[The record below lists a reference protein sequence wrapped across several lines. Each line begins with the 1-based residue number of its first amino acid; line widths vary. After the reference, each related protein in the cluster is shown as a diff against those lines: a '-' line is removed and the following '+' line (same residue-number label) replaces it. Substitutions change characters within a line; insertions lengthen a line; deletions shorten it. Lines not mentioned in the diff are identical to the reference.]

1 MINNKMSIKTK
12 NIFFYSAIG
21 IISLLFILLIVY
33 ISRYCCFYGD
43 DAWFSLY
50 ADNEKIFDCL
60 TSDSHGGKYIGQ
72 FLDKFFSYGLPCILG
87 IHPENFINSYHAIIR
102 AVFMVLTLL
111 VMGKFVSIY
120 EKSKLLYLLFY
131 IFLIVLII
139 KYIPSSNI
147 ITVYYAFYRYCFSI
161 LFFSIFWLFI
171 YKNITGLEDNKSI
184 WKLIGVS
191 LCGYIIGTSSEIVF
205 FASCALASLII
216 IWKSISLFLKN
227 KVKDNVIIDSLQIK
241 LNRNFYMPVIFF
253 AIGVILFVSS
263 TGYREVSA
271 DRGMTNIVVTY
282 DLLKE
287 FTSYFINNC
296 FYEIKEFWIA
306 FLILACS
313 GIYLSIRNKD
323 LRVPLFVFCFLFSLM
338 AVMFSLVLCGKTH
351 NHTDFY
357 IIHPN
362 ILFLYKMLLL
372 ISFGIILSYVSQ
384 YIFKNNKYHS
394 LIISCL
400 AAILFFYLSLSLLH
414 NMSFIRDINPSQ
426 DYLLKRN
433 QENYILE
440 KITRFYYL
448 NNKTAIIPKE
458 FYENL
463 DIYNDTHYFDG
474 IDNITNCVYERNQLT
489 HANYYNIYKTI
500 PDVSPYICVK
510 DNAIDE
516 FYNNGGYITK
526 EELNKLDFNRLF
538 DEQYVLK
545 PATNNKDEK
554 YTVSEIKELIKFD
567 EN

>member
-1 MINNKMSIKTK
+1 MINNKLSIKTK

-21 IISLLFILLIVY
+21 IISLLFILLILY
-33 ISRYCCFYGD
+33 LSKHCCFWND

-50 ADNEKIFDCL
+50 GGNEKIFDCL
-60 TSDSHGGKYIGQ
+60 ISDSHGGKYIGQ
-72 FLDKFFSYGLPCILG
+72 FLDKFFSYGLPCMLG
-87 IHPENFINSYHAIIR
+87 IHPENFQVSYHAIIR
-102 AVFMVLTLL
+102 AVFMAFTLL
-111 VMGKFVSIY
+111 VMGRFVSIY

-147 ITVYYAFYRYCFSI
+147 IAIYYSFYRYCFSI
-161 LFFSIFWLFI
+161 LFFGIFWLFI
-171 YKNITGLEDNKSI
+171 YKNITGLENNKSI

-205 FASCALASLII
+205 FVSCALASLIT
-216 IWKSISLFLKN
+216 IWKLVGILLKN
-227 KVKDNVIIDSLQIK
+227 KIKDNLIINSLQIK
-241 LNRNFYMPVIFF
+241 LNRNFYIPIIFF
-253 AIGVILFVSS
+253 AIGVVLFVSS
-263 TGYREVSA
+263 EGYRVVSA

-323 LRVPLFVFCFLFSLM
+323 LKVPLFVFCFLFSLM
-338 AVMFSLVLCGKTH
+338 AVMFSLVLCGKTL
-351 NHTDFY
+351 NGEFF
-357 IIHPN
+357 IIHCN

-372 ISFGIILSYVSQ
+372 IPFGIMLSYVFQ

-400 AAILFFYLSLSLLH
+400 AVILFSFVSINLFYSKNLIQNLNTSED
-414 NMSFIRDINPSQ
+414 F
-426 DYLLKRN
+426 LLKQK
-433 QENYILE
+433 QENYIWD

-448 NNKTAIIPKE
+448 NNKTAVLPKKFIFGEIPYK
-458 FYENL
+458 NNM
-463 DIYNDTHYFDG
+463 DD
-474 IDNITNCVYERNQLT
+474 ITNCFYERNQFNV
-489 HANYYNIYKTI
+489 NYHKIYKTS
-500 PDVSPYICVK
+500 PNVSPYICIK

-516 FYNNGGYITK
+516 FYNIGGYITK

-545 PATNNKDEK
+545 PTTNNKDEK
-554 YTVSEIKELIKFD
+554 YTISELEELIL
-567 EN
+567 

>member
-1 MINNKMSIKTK
+1 MINNKLSIKTK
-12 NIFFYSAIG
+12 NIFFYSTIG
-21 IISLLFILLIVY
+21 IISLLFILLIFY
-33 ISRYCCFYGD
+33 LSKYCCFWGD
-43 DAWFSLY
+43 DAWYSLY
-50 ADNEKIFDCL
+50 TDNEKMFDCL

-72 FLDKFFSYGLPCILG
+72 FLGKFFSYGLPCMLG
-87 IHPENFINSYHAIIR
+87 IHPENFQSSYHAIIR
-102 AVFMVLTLL
+102 AVFMVFTLL
-111 VMGKFVSIY
+111 TMGKFVSIY
-120 EKSKLLYLLFY
+120 EKSKLLYLYFY

-139 KYIPSSNI
+139 KYIPLSDIINI
-147 ITVYYAFYRYCFSI
+147 YYSFYRYCFSI

-184 WKLIGVS
+184 WKLIWIS

-205 FASCALASLII
+205 FASCTLASLIV
-216 IWKSISLFLKN
+216 IWKLVSILLKN
-227 KVKDNVIIDSLQIK
+227 KIKDNLIINSLQIK
-241 LNRNFYMPVIFF
+241 LNRNFYMPVMFF
-253 AIGVILFVSS
+253 TIGVILFVSS
-263 TGYREVSA
+263 SGFKEVSA
-271 DRGMTNIVVTY
+271 DRGMTNIVVTS

-296 FYEIKEFWIA
+296 FYEIKAFWIT

-323 LRVPLFVFCFLFSLM
+323 LKVPLFVFYFLFSLM
-338 AVMFSLVLCGKTH
+338 TVMFSLVLCGKTL
-351 NHTDFY
+351 DGEFF
-357 IIHPN
+357 IIHCN

-372 ISFGIILSYVSQ
+372 IPFGIMLSYVFQ
-384 YIFKNNKYHS
+384 YIFKNSKYHS

-414 NMSFIRDINPSQ
+414 NTRLIQDINSLQ
-426 DYLLKRN
+426 DYLLKRK

-440 KITRFYYL
+440 KLTRFYYL

-458 FYENL
+458 LYENPQL
-463 DIYNDTHYFDG
+463 YKDTHYFDD
-474 IDNITNCVYERNQLT
+474 IDNMTNCVYERNQLT
-489 HANYYNIYKTI
+489 HVNYYNIYKTI
-500 PDVSPYICVK
+500 PDVLPYICVK

-516 FYNNGGYITK
+516 FYNNGGYITE

-545 PATNNKDEK
+545 PTTNNKDEK

>member
-1 MINNKMSIKTK
+1 MINNKLSIKIK
-12 NIFFYSAIG
+12 NIFFYSTIG
-21 IISLLFILLIVY
+21 IISFLFILFIVY
-33 ISRYCCFYGD
+33 ISRYCCFWGD
-43 DAWFSLY
+43 DAWYSLY
-50 ADNEKIFDCL
+50 MLDEKMFDCL
-60 TSDSHGGKYIGQ
+60 IEGHHGAKYLGM
-72 FLDKFFSYGLPCILG
+72 FLDKFFSYGLPCMLG
-87 IHPENFINSYHAIIR
+87 IHPENFQSSYHAIIR
-102 AVFMVLTLL
+102 AVFMVFTLL
-111 VMGKFVSIY
+111 TIGKFVSIY

-147 ITVYYAFYRYCFSI
+147 IAIYYSFYRYCFSI

-171 YKNITGLEDNKSI
+171 YKNITGLENNKSI

-205 FASCALASLII
+205 FSSCTLASLLV
-216 IWKSISLFLKN
+216 IWKLVGILLKN
-227 KVKDNVIIDSLQIK
+227 RIKDNVIINSLRIK
-241 LNRNFYMPVIFF
+241 LNQNFYIPIIFF

-263 TGYREVSA
+263 EGYRVVSA

-338 AVMFSLVLCGKTH
+338 AVMFSLVLCGKTY
-351 NHTDFY
+351 NYTDFY
-357 IIHPN
+357 INHLN
-362 ILFLYKMLLL
+362 ILFLYKMLLV
-372 ISFGIILSYVSQ
+372 IPFGIILSYVAQ
-384 YIFKNNKYHS
+384 YVFKNNKYHS

-400 AAILFFYLSLSLLH
+400 AVILFLYVNLNLLH
-414 NMSFIRDINPSQ
+414 NRSFIQDIISQ
-426 DYLLKRN
+426 DFLIKLK
-433 QENYILE
+433 QENYILD

-448 NNKTAIIPKE
+448 TNKTVIFPKE
-458 FYENL
+458 LRNKDNSYTYYEE
-463 DIYNDTHYFDG
+463 
-474 IDNITNCVYERNQLT
+474 IDNTTNCVYERNQLT

-538 DEQYVLK
+538 DEQYVLA
-545 PATNNKDEK
+545 PTTNNKDEK
-554 YTVSEIKELIKFD
+554 YTVSELEELIL
-567 EN
+567 

>member
-1 MINNKMSIKTK
+1 MINNKLSIKTK

-21 IISLLFILLIVY
+21 IISLLFILLILY
-33 ISRYCCFYGD
+33 LSKHCCFWND

-50 ADNEKIFDCL
+50 GGNEKIFDCL
-60 TSDSHGGKYIGQ
+60 ISDSHGGKYIGQ
-72 FLDKFFSYGLPCILG
+72 FLDKFFSYGLPCMLG
-87 IHPENFINSYHAIIR
+87 IHPENFQVSYHAIIR
-102 AVFMVLTLL
+102 AVFMAFTLL
-111 VMGKFVSIY
+111 VMGRFVSIY

-147 ITVYYAFYRYCFSI
+147 IAIYYSFYRYCFSI
-161 LFFSIFWLFI
+161 LFFGIFWLFI
-171 YKNITGLEDNKSI
+171 YKNITGLENNKSI

-205 FASCALASLII
+205 FASCALTSLLV
-216 IWKSISLFLKN
+216 IWKLVGILLKN
-227 KVKDNVIIDSLQIK
+227 RIKDNVIINSLQIK
-241 LNRNFYMPVIFF
+241 LNRNFYVPIIFF

-263 TGYREVSA
+263 SGFKDVSA
-271 DRGMTNIVVTY
+271 DRGMTNVVVTY

-338 AVMFSLVLCGKTH
+338 AVMFSLVLCGKTCG
-351 NHTDFY
+351 NVTFF
-357 IIHPN
+357 INQIN
-362 ILFLYKMLLL
+362 VLFLYKMLLL
-372 ISFGIILSYVSQ
+372 IPFGLMLSYISQYVLKSSKHHLLIIL
-384 YIFKNNKYHS
+384 
-394 LIISCL
+394 CL
-400 AAILFFYLSLSLLH
+400 AVVLFSFVNINLLF
-414 NMSFIRDINPSQ
+414 NSTNFVREIATYSDL
-426 DYLLKRN
+426 LLKRK
-433 QENYILE
+433 QGNYILE
-440 KITRFYYL
+440 KLTRFYYL
-448 NNKTAIIPKE
+448 NNKTVILPKE
-458 FYENL
+458 LIDEDSHYID
-463 DIYNDTHYFDG
+463 DIDST
-474 IDNITNCVYERNQLT
+474 TNCVYEINQLT

-500 PDVSPYICVK
+500 PNVSPYICIK

-545 PATNNKDEK
+545 PATNNKAEK